1 MAITLERDGELA
13 HVTMDDGKANA
24 FDLDFFTQ
32 LDEALDQCADASAIV
47 LRGREGMFSGGLN
60 LKLLTSLDQQ
70 GLLDLLVRFGQTMH
84 RVWLEPRPVVAAVT
98 GHAVAGGTILAM
110 TCDHAVA
117 ADGPFR
123 WGLNE
128 TAIGMVMPEWI
139 LAIARAN
146 LRVDRYEDLIMSGA
160 LVGPSEAVEAGFA
173 DAVVPPAD
181 VVSTA
186 ERKAAELAGLP
197 RHAYAATK
205 RRLRGPASEAT
216 LSAME
221 TDLRAAVGLA

>member
-13 HVTMDDGKANA
+13 HLTMDDGKANA
-24 FDLDFFTQ
+24 FDMDFFTQ
-32 LDEALDQCADASAIV
+32 LDEALDECADASGIV

-70 GLLDLLVRFGQTMH
+70 GLLNLLVRFGQTMH
-84 RVWLEPRPVVAAVT
+84 RLWLEPRPVVAAVT

-146 LRVDRYEDLIMSGA
+146 LRTDRYEDLIMSGA
-160 LVGPSEAVEAGFA
+160 LIGPSEAVEAGFA
-173 DAVVPPAD
+173 DAVAPLED
-181 VVSTA
+181 VVSAA

-205 RRLRGPASEAT
+205 RRLRGPASEAS
-216 LSAME
+216 LSVIEA
-221 TDLRAAVGLA
+221 DLRAAVGLA